1 MVYEVLLK
9 GRENAITGKEICSI
23 LDIKARDLTAA
34 IERERREGKAICAS
48 TGSNPGYFI
57 AANREEMERY
67 CNALYRRAGEIFKT
81 RAACMGTIEQLPA
94 RAANSNGN

>member
-34 IERERREGKAICAS
+34 IERERREGKAICCKHRQQS
-48 TGSNPGYFI
+48 RLFHCGKPGG
-57 AANREEMERY
+57 N
-67 CNALYRRAGEIFKT
+67 
-81 RAACMGTIEQLPA
+81 GTVL
-94 RAANSNGN
+94 

>member
-48 TGSNPGYFI
+48 TGSNPGLFHCGKPGGK
-57 AANREEMERY
+57 ERY
-67 CNALYRRAGEIFKT
+67 CNCPLSQSRGGIQNP
-81 RAACMGTIEQLPA
+81 CGLH
-94 RAANSNGN
+94 GND

>member
-81 RAACMGTIEQLPA
+81 RAACMGTIEQLPS